1 MNKIFIVIYAFNL
14 TYKLT
19 TIKKLSAMGE
29 FFMVVDKTP
38 LDLRFLN
45 IFIFPILTKR

>member
-29 FFMVVDKTP
+29 FFMVGADGLEPTTRP
-38 LDLRFLN
+38 L
-45 IFIFPILTKR
+45 